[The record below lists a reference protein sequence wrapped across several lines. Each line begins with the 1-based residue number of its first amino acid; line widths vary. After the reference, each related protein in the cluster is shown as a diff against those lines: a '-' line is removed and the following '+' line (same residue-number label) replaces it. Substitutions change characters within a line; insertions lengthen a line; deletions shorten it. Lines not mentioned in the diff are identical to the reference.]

1 MIKDLTRKPESQ
13 SESADEAST
22 VSDSS
27 DTTIVDASE
36 TTEFVDKLHGESG
49 EKSSE
54 DDSQSS
60 GSGATAQ
67 DDGTDAAALEGIEA
81 MTLPPRNVMKREV
94 RNALIKEEG
103 RLRNEASQYSR
114 QGDYFELNNVLAK
127 IREIRFTLAELVR
140 ATYENL
146 KSLWLKYVY
155 KTK

>member
-36 TTEFVDKLHGESG
+36 TTEFVDKLPGESG

-67 DDGTDAAALEGIEA
+67 DDGTDAAALGGIGA

>member
-36 TTEFVDKLHGESG
+36 TTEFVDKLPGESG

>member
-1 MIKDLTRKPESQ
+1 MTKDLTRKPES
-13 SESADEAST
+13 ESTDEAST
-22 VSDSS
+22 VSESS
-27 DTTIVDASE
+27 DATIVDANE
-36 TTEFVDKLHGESG
+36 TAEFVDKLPGESG

-67 DDGTDAAALEGIEA
+67 DDCTDDAAPGGIEA

-103 RLRNEASQYSR
+103 RLRSEASQYSR

-127 IREIRFTLAELVR
+127 IREIRFTLAELVK

-146 KSLWLKYVY
+146 KSLWLKYAY